1 MAKSTRKL
9 MKSFFCRPNHEKGH
23 LMETR
28 RHVRILWVVGNWE
41 NYGEKYQ
48 RTNPFFFVD
57 QTTGKLSDRCE

>member
-1 MAKSTRKL
+1 
-9 MKSFFCRPNHEKGH
+9 MK
-23 LMETR
+23 TR

-57 QTTGKLSDRCE
+57 QTTESYLIGASRLALSKWLGVDKEKAFN